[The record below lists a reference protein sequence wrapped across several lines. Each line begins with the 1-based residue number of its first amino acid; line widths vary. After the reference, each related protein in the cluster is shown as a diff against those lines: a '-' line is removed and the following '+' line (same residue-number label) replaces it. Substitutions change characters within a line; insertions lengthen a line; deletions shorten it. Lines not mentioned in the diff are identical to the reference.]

1 MPHGAVEEPKV
12 KKLPA
17 PSHYRPLRLSQ
28 SVRGRW
34 HTPAAVSRLSKIDRI
49 DHPRR
54 ATFASRN
61 QLRSHIRNGNPL
73 FSGCE
78 TLPTPAT
85 GAFTDAGRHALGPEH
100 ALP

>member
-61 QLRSHIRNGNPL
+61 QLRSRIRTWAL
-73 FSGCE
+73 LAACA
-78 TLPTPAT
+78 TLSTRAT
-85 GAFTDAGRHALGPEH
+85 GASTDAGRHALGPEH
-100 ALP
+100 APP